1 MICSVLCTFS
11 QSHRVKLS
19 VTPVLSVYRGV
30 LGSNLGEGES
40 EGHKAFD
47 ILMDHVGWVHHQGV
61 PSGSWAGFPLESIV
75 DLVCVFVCVCV
86 CVSCLVMSDSL

>member
-1 MICSVLCTFS
+1 MICSVLCTFC

-19 VTPVLSVYRGV
+19 ETPVLSVYRGV

-47 ILMDHVGWVHHQGV
+47 TLMHHVGWVHDQGV
-61 PSGSWAGFPLESIV
+61 PSSLWEGFPLESIGNW
-75 DLVCVFVCVCV
+75 FVCVCV
-86 CVSCLVMSDSL
+86 CVCVYVCVC